1 MTADFLKRLMVYVGH
16 DRRPTDPLPPTR
28 PALWSF
34 VCRDRERLAPVHI
47 QSTVLIVVIEGVKEV
62 TDGRG
67 THRFTKGSALLFTPG
82 WSGTVVNEP
91 DPACGAYRAL
101 VLDFSAE
108 LVRRLLRAHP
118 PSAETAHP
126 KRDLRVAFTPALAEA
141 MLHAAAGLT
150 AGLAPRLVE
159 HRCMEVLLALLDEG
173 VWWLGRG
180 IPGSTAEAVRQLVRA
195 HPDRP
200 WTAADLAGEIGTSVG
215 TLRRRLSKEGVALR
229 TLLAEER
236 VAHAR
241 HLLEAEG
248 LSVQQAAEACGYT
261 SRSHFARRVR
271 TATGANPSALR
282 QAP

>member
-1 MTADFLKRLMVYVGH
+1 MTTDYFLKRLMVYVGRDH
-16 DRRPTDPLPPTR
+16 RPAAAEPPAR

-34 VCRDRERLAPVHI
+34 VCRNRERLAPVRI
-47 QSTVLIVVIEGVKEV
+47 QSTVLIVVIEGIKEV

-67 THRFTKGSALLFTPG
+67 THRFTKGAALLFTPG

-91 DPACGAYRAL
+91 DPASGAYRAL
-101 VLDFSAE
+101 VLDFPAE

-118 PSAETAHP
+118 PELGVAHP
-126 KRDLRVAFTPALAEA
+126 MRDDLHVTFTPALAEA

-180 IPGSTAEAVRQLVRA
+180 IAGSTVEAVRHLVRM
-195 HPDRP
+195 HPGRP
-200 WTAADLAGEIGTSVG
+200 WTAADLSRDIGTSVG
-215 TLRRRLSKEGVALR
+215 TLRRRLSEEGATLR
-229 TLLAEER
+229 ALLAEER

-241 HLLEAEG
+241 HLLETEG

-271 TATGANPSALR
+271 RATGANPSALR
-282 QAP
+282 

>member
-1 MTADFLKRLMVYVGH
+1 MAADFLKRLMVYVGH
-16 DRRPTDPLPPTR
+16 DHRPTDPLPPAR

-34 VCRDRERLAPVHI
+34 VCRDREHLAPVRIH
-47 QSTVLIVVIEGVKEV
+47 STVLIVVIDGVKEV

-67 THRFTKGSALLFTPG
+67 THRFPKGAALLLTPG

-91 DPACGAYRAL
+91 DPASGTYRAL
-101 VLDFSAE
+101 VLDFPAE

-118 PSAETAHP
+118 PGAETAHP
-126 KRDLRVAFTPALAEA
+126 IRNLHVAFTPALAEA

-159 HRCMEVLLALLDEG
+159 HRCMEVLLALLEVG

-180 IPGSTAEAVRQLVRA
+180 IPGSTAEAVRHLVRT
-195 HPDRP
+195 HPDRR
-200 WTAADLAGEIGTSVG
+200 WTATDLAGDIGTSVG
-215 TLRRRLSKEGVALR
+215 TLRRRLSEEGVTLR
-229 TLLAEER
+229 ALLAEER
-236 VAHAR
+236 VTHAR
-241 HLLEAEG
+241 HLLETEG